1 MAAKKWPKWVIGL
14 SSIGLFS
21 GALYAMNE
29 QNNKQPTNNV
39 PQTTTEQKNTVV
51 NLTDTITV
59 TTPDMVSFLEQM
71 TEKEKAEREKQ
82 LNEWFTNTSSGTYE
96 TNIETLPASEVNS
109 DRDTG
114 WS

>member
-1 MAAKKWPKWVIGL
+1 MAAKKWPKWIIGL

-21 GALYAMNE
+21 GTLYAINE
-29 QNNKQPTNNV
+29 QNNKQPTSKV
-39 PQTTTEQKNTVV
+39 PQMKTEQKDSVV
-51 NLTDTITV
+51 NQADTITISS
-59 TTPDMVSFLEQM
+59 PDMVSFLEQM
-71 TEKEKAEREKQ
+71 TEEEKKEREKK

-96 TNIETLPASEVNS
+96 TNIETLPASEVKS